1 MSIALK
7 SLKTVL
13 AERGIPLYLS
23 SFDYYLNEYVPQNDN
38 LRLQVSGFTG
48 SVAEMIV
55 FPDRKA
61 WLFVDGRYHEQADLE
76 VDHEFIEVV
85 KVAYGTALSKALF
98 EKAQTEKITDILFIP
113 ERTSIQ
119 FMNQLADIFQIHPMK
134 SSEIEKLL
142 SWKPE
147 AESRDLY
154 TLTNGEMGENT
165 VERLDRLFDEVSGFW
180 TCALDSIAW
189 LSGLRGFQLPFQA
202 TFRSYAFATKK
213 KLFIFTSDKNA
224 KDIKALNRP
233 ELSVHA
239 MDEIEAVLVKSK
251 GEIQKVGFDP
261 SRTNAHCY
269 ALIRK
274 VFDVEFNSLPGFLI
288 KEMSKKNQKEI
299 EHFRAAFERSDRAI
313 TKSLRWL
320 KETVGDV
327 SELQWNSKTS
337 EFYQSEGMLEH
348 SFKTISGFG
357 ENGSII
363 HYSTPSSKRLLKAGD
378 VCLLD
383 SGAFYRDG
391 YATDCTRTVLGRG
404 DEATTEQKKQYTMV
418 LKSLLAAMFAQFKE
432 GTIGKEID
440 AIARAPMIAE
450 GLNYAHGTGHGV
462 GINVHEGG
470 YSITPFSEVPL
481 LPNRV
486 GSLEPGIYLPGIGGV
501 RLENVVVVEKLNDE
515 GLCGFTSL
523 CYIGFDADLV
533 DMDLLNDVEKTQLKS
548 YEEKCAQKGRSFGV
562 LERFFSA

>member
-1 MSIALK
+1 MEKFNLIQNLLK
-7 SLKTVL
+7 AK
-13 AERGIPLYLS
+13 EIPLYLS
-23 SFDYYLNEYVPQNDN
+23 SFDYYLNEYVPKHDN
-38 LRLQVSGFTG
+38 LRLIVSGFTG
-48 SVAEMIV
+48 SVAEMVV

-76 VDHEFIEVV
+76 VDHELIEVV
-85 KVAYGTALSKALF
+85 KVAYGTSLSKALF
-98 EKAQTEKITDILFIP
+98 EKAQAAGVEDILFIP
-113 ERTSIQ
+113 ERTSVQ
-119 FMNQLADIFQIHPMK
+119 LMNQLGDLFQIHPL
-134 SSEIEKLL
+134 SSKEIE
-142 SWKPE
+142 E
-147 AESRDLY
+147 ALQWAEPVETREIYS
-154 TLTNGEMGENT
+154 LTNAEMGENT

-189 LSGLRGFQLPFQA
+189 LSGLRGFQLPYQA

-213 KLFIFTSDKNA
+213 KLYIFTSGKNA

-233 ELSVHA
+233 ELSIHL
-239 MDEIEAVLVKSK
+239 MNEIESVLSQVEGEVKR
-251 GEIQKVGFDP
+251 VGYDP
-261 SRTNAHCY
+261 ARTNAHCF
-269 ALIRK
+269 AMIQK
-274 VFDVEFNSLPGFLI
+274 VFDADFNSLPGFLI
-288 KEMSKKNQKEI
+288 KEMSKKNHQEI
-299 EHFRAAFERSDRAI
+299 EHFKAAFEHSDRAI

-327 SELQWNSKTS
+327 SELQWNKKTS
-337 EFYQSEGMLEH
+337 EFYLAEGMLEH

-363 HYSTPSSKRLLKAGD
+363 HYSNPSEARMLKGGD

-391 YATDCTRTVLGRG
+391 FATDCTRTVLGRG
-404 DEATTEQKKQYTMV
+404 EASIEQKKQYTMV
-418 LKSLLAAMFAQFKE
+418 LKSLLAAMHATFKE
-432 GTIGKEID
+432 GTLGKEID

-481 LPNRV
+481 LPHRV
-486 GSLEPGIYLPGIGGV
+486 GSLEPGIYLPGKGGV
-501 RLENVVVVEKLNDE
+501 RLENVVVVEKLNEE

-523 CYIGFDADLV
+523 CFIGFDADLI
-533 DMDLLNDVEKTQLKS
+533 DLSLLNDLEKTQLQS
-548 YEEKCAQKGRSFGV
+548 YEEKCAKKGRSFGV
-562 LERFFSA
+562 LERFFSIK